1 MKKALSLLLSLCLAF
16 CLCIPAFAAD
26 APAQNALVE
35 EAVEYYLAD
44 SNSSVVYIRF
54 NEQVRGVSDALAAEL
69 LPGLYLTELLHEEPD
84 LIPEPDVITAEDVSF
99 IEPCE
104 ENGSRLELFVKTG
117 LSGLDLHVTGLL
129 DAQGDAL
136 ECTVTQ
142 DRFTYETLFFRVD
155 TDEMAS
161 ILLGFYSGEHSIP
174 SIFRDDDAAPLT
186 EYCLVGETI
195 HLPEGL
201 SPALQNR
208 AKLVCDGVEL
218 QENDDGAY
226 TAVSGTGTVTYDV
239 AGQFSA
245 AVKLCIQ
252 TPQERRLFAAREA
265 AKRPLV
271 TSYLWMQ
278 AATVLPVLYGNY
290 AGLAVLPVSFL
301 LGLATLPLGYLMQ
314 VIWARYW
321 M

>member
-1 MKKALSLLLSLCLAF
+1 MKKALSALLALCLAV
-16 CLCIPAFAAD
+16 CLCVPAFAAD
-26 APAQNALVE
+26 APTQNDLLE

-54 NEQVRGVSDALAAEL
+54 NEQVRGVSDSLAAEL

-84 LIPEPDVITAEDVSF
+84 LIPEPDVIPAEDISF

-129 DAQGDAL
+129 DAQGNAL
-136 ECTVTQ
+136 ECTVTPEEL
-142 DRFTYETLFFRVD
+142 TYHTLFFVVD
-155 TDEMAS
+155 TDEMTS
-161 ILLGFYSGEHSIP
+161 IILGFYAGEHSIK
-174 SIFRDDDAAPLT
+174 SILWDHEVMPLT

-195 HLPEGL
+195 HLPKEL

-208 AKLVCDGVEL
+208 ARLVCDGVEL
-218 QENDDGAY
+218 QENDDGTY
-226 TAVSGTGTVTYDV
+226 TAVSGTGTVTYEV

-265 AKRPLV
+265 AKHPLV
-271 TSYLWMQ
+271 TSYLWML
-278 AATVLPVLYGNY
+278 AATVLPVYYLNY
-290 AGLAVLPVSFL
+290 AGLAVLPATFL
-301 LGLATLPLGYLMQ
+301 LGLATLPLGYLVQ
-314 VIWARYW
+314 VIGLRYW
-321 M
+321 L

>member
-1 MKKALSLLLSLCLAF
+1 MKKALSLLLTLCLAF
-16 CLCIPAFAAD
+16 CLCIPAFAED
-26 APAQNALVE
+26 APAQNALIE

-54 NEQVRGVSDALAAEL
+54 NEQVRGVSDSLAAEL

-84 LIPEPDVITAEDVSF
+84 LIPEPDVITADDVSF
-99 IEPCE
+99 IKPCE

-129 DAQGDAL
+129 DAQGNAL

-142 DRFTYETLFFRVD
+142 DQFAYQPLFFWVD
-155 TDEMAS
+155 TDETVCF
-161 ILLGFYSGEHSIP
+161 LLSLYAGEHSIP
-174 SIFRDDDAAPLT
+174 SILWDDDVMPLT
-186 EYCLVGETI
+186 EYCLVGETV

-218 QENDDGAY
+218 QENDDGSY
-226 TAVSGTGTVTYDV
+226 TAVSGTGTMTYEV

-265 AKRPLV
+265 AKHPLV
-271 TSYLWMQ
+271 TSYLWMMY
-278 AATVLPVLYGNY
+278 ATVLPVLYGNN
-290 AGLAVLPVSFL
+290 AGLAVLPFTIL
-301 LGLATLPLGYLMQ
+301 LGLATLPLGYLLQ
-314 VIWARYW
+314 VIGLRFGI
-321 M
+321 